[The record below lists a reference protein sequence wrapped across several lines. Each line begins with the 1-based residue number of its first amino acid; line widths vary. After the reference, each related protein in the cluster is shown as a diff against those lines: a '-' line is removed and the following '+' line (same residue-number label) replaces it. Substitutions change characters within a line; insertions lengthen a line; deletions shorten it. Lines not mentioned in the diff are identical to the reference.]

1 MNAKQLGLSVVLLDF
16 SGLTAYALYQYGVV
30 GVVELET
37 ANAVTVAAFADL
49 VIALSLVVLWMRQDA
64 AVVQMKELSLV
75 IHIALRPQ
83 ELEDVDI
90 LAGILIAAL
99 VVFIAGPEPHL
110 CVFVLLPP

>member
-16 SGLTAYALYQYGVV
+16 SGLTAYALYHYGVV

-64 AVVQMKELSLV
+64 RERGASVAPYVVLTLALGSVGPLLYLIRRDSGLSRRSAPLAV
-75 IHIALRPQ
+75 
-83 ELEDVDI
+83 
-90 LAGILIAAL
+90 AAR
-99 VVFIAGPEPHL
+99 
-110 CVFVLLPP
+110 

>member
-16 SGLTAYALYQYGVV
+16 SGLTAYALYHYGVV

-64 AVVQMKELSLV
+64 RERGEQA
-75 IHIALRPQ
+75 ILRSC
-83 ELEDVDI
+83 I
-90 LAGILIAAL
+90 
-99 VVFIAGPEPHL
+99 
-110 CVFVLLPP
+110 